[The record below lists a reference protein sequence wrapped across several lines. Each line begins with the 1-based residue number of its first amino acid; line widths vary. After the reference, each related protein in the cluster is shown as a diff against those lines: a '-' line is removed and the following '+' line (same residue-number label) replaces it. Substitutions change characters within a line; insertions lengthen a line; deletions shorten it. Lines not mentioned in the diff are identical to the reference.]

1 MLGSA
6 DAGSTVVNTG
16 LVESDSTGDGI
27 RIRGMAGVVRNQGG
41 AIHGGTTG
49 VLLERGGT
57 VTNLAGSVIGASS
70 GHGIS
75 VVNDGGSVANA
86 GAISGGLIGVLL
98 DSGGNVANGSTDGG
112 ATVATGAEISGG
124 TYGLWIGGSGG
135 NVVNYAGSTIRGNGN
150 AGVMIAGASGTV
162 DNRGTIDGLK
172 DGIRLE
178 SGGTVINRGIVRGGT
193 TAGIALAN
201 GGTQEHLGGQ
211 IVAQRGS
218 GVQAAGGAI
227 IDSHATIEGAPNAVQ
242 ARQGQ
247 RAGLEHRRLRHL
259 VPERRAQARRLCR
272 HVAAVRLV
280 RQQGGRRR
288 PADGRLWRQRLGHL
302 RRDRLCVPV
311 AWWMGGGAA
320 GPARLR
326 EVRRR

>member
-1 MLGSA
+1 MASVSA
-6 DAGSTVVNTG
+6 
-16 LVESDSTGDGI
+16 
-27 RIRGMAGVVRNQGG
+27 VVRNQGG

-124 TYGLWIGGSGG
+124 TYGLWIGG

-150 AGVMIAGASGTV
+150 AGVLIAGASGTV
-162 DNRGTIDGLK
+162 DNRGIIDGLE

-259 VPERRAQARRLCR
+259 VPERRAQARRLYR

>member
-1 MLGSA
+1 LLGSA

-112 ATVATGAEISGG
+112 TTIATGATGC
-124 TYGLWIGGSGG
+124 GS
-135 NVVNYAGSTIRGNGN
+135 AAAAATWST
-150 AGVMIAGASGTV
+150 MP
-162 DNRGTIDGLK
+162 
-172 DGIRLE
+172 
-178 SGGTVINRGIVRGGT
+178 
-193 TAGIALAN
+193 
-201 GGTQEHLGGQ
+201 
-211 IVAQRGS
+211 
-218 GVQAAGGAI
+218 AA
-227 IDSHATIEGAPNAVQ
+227 
-242 ARQGQ
+242 R
-247 RAGLEHRRLRHL
+247 
-259 VPERRAQARRLCR
+259 
-272 HVAAVRLV
+272 
-280 RQQGGRRR
+280 
-288 PADGRLWRQRLGHL
+288 
-302 RRDRLCVPV
+302 
-311 AWWMGGGAA
+311 
-320 GPARLR
+320 
-326 EVRRR
+326 